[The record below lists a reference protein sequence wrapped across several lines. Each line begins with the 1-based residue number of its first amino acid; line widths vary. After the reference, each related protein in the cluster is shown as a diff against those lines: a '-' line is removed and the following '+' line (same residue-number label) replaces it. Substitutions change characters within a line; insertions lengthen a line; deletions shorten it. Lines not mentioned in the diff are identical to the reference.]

1 MAGIYTYLKSISHIT
16 GGGIVEN
23 TLRVID
29 EGFDIHVDW
38 STWKMSNIF
47 KLIMD
52 KGNVPIE
59 DMRRTFN
66 LGIGLILIINKNNL
80 EELKSHLNSFNE
92 GCIVMGNVI
101 KK

>member
-1 MAGIYTYLKSISHIT
+1 
-16 GGGIVEN
+16 
-23 TLRVID
+23 
-29 EGFDIHVDW
+29 
-38 STWKMSNIF
+38 
-47 KLIMD
+47 MD

-92 GCIVMGNVI
+92 ECIVMGNVI